1 MEHPDKNSQNIEAKI
16 KKRAYFIW
24 KNTGSEDEKK
34 NYYEAEKIEKKNV
47 KTSKKYLDDKTLQ
60 FIHCN

>member
-1 MEHPDKNSQNIEAKI
+1 MERPNKNSNIE
-16 KKRAYFIW
+16 KKVKERAYFIW
-24 KNTGSEDEKK
+24 ENTGSKDEKK

-47 KTSKKYLDDKTLQ
+47 KTSKIYLDDETLQ